1 MSENDTIED
10 VGLLHLQFVTE
21 DATMVR
27 PSTIKPVIA
36 IALALGTAACAARSP
51 AQGSGPGWNDLRGR
65 QADSILGA
73 FGPPDAVEQRDGE
86 RTYVYRRY
94 RIVERPAMAPTITPS
109 GQIIAPSGG
118 REIELCET
126 RIQVGATGQI
136 GAVTQTGSGCAELGP
151 QPPR

>member
-1 MSENDTIED
+1 
-10 VGLLHLQFVTE
+10 LVTE
-21 DATMVR
+21 DAAMVR
-27 PSTIKPVIA
+27 PSAISHFLA
-36 IALALGTAACAARSP
+36 IALTLGVAACAARAPVPGSSP
-51 AQGSGPGWNDLRGR
+51 SWNDLRGR
-65 QADSILGA
+65 QADSVLGA